1 MEDWMGNVWWILLTH
16 SLLLHQGLQSDS
28 QLVWLLTHSSVQGW
42 RREHRLTLMQ
52 GFWASMHFLIYL
64 SNRILKTQSSEGQGL
79 LASSGRNAKKDTK
92 RWKSGFAPWQS
103 RHLNQDAPEYY
114 TLLPPRPAPRP
125 ALWQLTTSQHVLLG
139 EEGTRWW
146 GPQRREGRWF
156 KTVHDLHPRQKG
168 SRLTK
173 LQNAWF
179 CSCGGRFFHH
189 ILMPKTH

>member
-1 MEDWMGNVWWILLTH
+1 MIYLLP
-16 SLLLHQGLQSDS
+16 LLQSKTRLVRRTMEVPPKFFWVVWGFSWIWGRSLNSMLTS
-28 QLVWLLTHSSVQGW
+28 QRKKNYVQGW

-146 GPQRREGRWF
+146 GPQRREGRHY
-156 KTVHDLHPRQKG
+156 TCTAG
-168 SRLTK
+168 
-173 LQNAWF
+173 
-179 CSCGGRFFHH
+179 C
-189 ILMPKTH
+189 